1 MEAQRGADKSVTNG
15 KGLSLLYVSE
25 RQGGYRKIVRTNKIS
40 IVMEYLSDG
49 WREDIE
55 DAIEDANGIMLSEY
69 GAGIR
74 EGLRQALKI
83 IENHI

>member
-1 MEAQRGADKSVTNG
+1 
-15 KGLSLLYVSE
+15 
-25 RQGGYRKIVRTNKIS
+25 
-40 IVMEYLSDG
+40 MEYLSDG

-55 DAIEDANGIMLSEY
+55 DAIEDANGIMSSEY
-69 GAGIR
+69 GAGVR